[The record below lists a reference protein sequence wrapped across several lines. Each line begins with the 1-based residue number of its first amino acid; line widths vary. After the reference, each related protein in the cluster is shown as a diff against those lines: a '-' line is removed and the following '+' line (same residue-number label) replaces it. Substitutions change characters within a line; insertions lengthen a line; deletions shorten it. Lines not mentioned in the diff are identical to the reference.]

1 MWANCCVVG
10 FCKFFEKSF
19 DPNSGFY
26 SFPAKGPVSII
37 VLRVIVILV
46 AILVMMILVT
56 QIVILVELIAVLR
69 MVILI
74 VLLVITNLLI
84 NTQYI
89 RNSQGQSGC
98 QSAQIPW
105 RLHILDVVC
114 IYCVLVTKW

>member
-46 AILVMMILVT
+46 A
-56 QIVILVELIAVLR
+56 LIAVLR
-69 MVILI
+69 VVILI
-74 VLLVITNLLI
+74 VLLVITKLLI